1 MAEID
6 IFSIEPQKISRDLK
20 GKFLLIYGLPK
31 TGKSTFGSQLPR
43 ALFMNF
49 EQGTNALAGIR
60 GVPILRWTDAKKVLT
75 QLRKPQ
81 AREMYDSIVVDTASI
96 AWQLCEKFI
105 CQREGVD
112 SIRDIQWGQ
121 GWNMLKTE
129 FSEFWR
135 EITLLG
141 FGILFIAHSKEKPTE
156 MKDEDGNPITAVAP
170 DLPANAYTIINSIVD
185 IIGYL
190 QVQMNADGTSTRYL
204 YTRSTPT
211 IFAGSRYQYL
221 APKIKFGYQEL
232 VDAIGDAIDK
242 AVTLDGA
249 EVTDHTV
256 IAQVTARPFSVVM
269 DEAREIW
276 QNYLEKASSDEEK
289 EQRLHTMQD
298 IIKKVFGNES
308 FRLSQAVPSQ
318 SDLVELF
325 IDEMKEIMKAT

>member
-1 MAEID
+1 M
-6 IFSIEPQKISRDLK
+6 
-20 GKFLLIYGLPK
+20 K

-43 ALFMNF
+43 SLFLNF

-60 GVPILRWTDAKKVLT
+60 SVPILRWTDAKKVLA

-81 AREMYDSIVVDTASI
+81 AKEMYDSIVVDTASI
-96 AWQLCEKFI
+96 AWQLCEKYI

-112 SIRDIQWGQ
+112 SIRDVAWGA
-121 GWNMLKTE
+121 GWGMLKNE

-135 EITLLG
+135 EITLLN

-156 MKDEDGNPITAVAP
+156 MKDEEGNTISAMAP
-170 DLPANAYTIINSIVD
+170 DLPNNAYTIINSIVD

-190 QVQMNADGTSTRYL
+190 QVQMNADGTTERYL

-242 AVTLDGA
+242 AVELDGA
-249 EVTDHTV
+249 QVTDHTEF
-256 IAQVTARPFSVVM
+256 AQVKARPFQEVM
-269 DEAREIW
+269 AEAKNIW
-276 QNYLEKASSDEEK
+276 QSYMAAAGDDEEEK
-289 EQRLHTMQD
+289 EHRYNTITD
-298 IIKKVFGNES
+298 VVKRVFGNAD
-308 FRLSQAVPSQ
+308 FKISQAVPSQ
-318 SDLVELF
+318 ADLVELF
-325 IDEMKEIMKAT
+325 VDEMKELM